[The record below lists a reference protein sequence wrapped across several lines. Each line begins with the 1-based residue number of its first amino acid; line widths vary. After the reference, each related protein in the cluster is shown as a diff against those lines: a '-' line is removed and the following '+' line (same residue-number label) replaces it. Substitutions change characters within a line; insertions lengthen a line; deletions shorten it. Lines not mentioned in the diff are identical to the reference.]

1 MRIIFID
8 VFIAYIMT
16 LEQYFC
22 QRHKLMWKKFWCVF
36 LCYLIKRFFADLP
49 DIQMGIVN
57 QYMCVIFFVGMKQA
71 VKDDRQIM
79 ISGSVELPAASFH
92 SVCN

>member
-1 MRIIFID
+1 
-8 VFIAYIMT
+8 MT

-22 QRHKLMWKKFWCVF
+22 QRHKLMWKKFWRVF

-71 VKDDRQIM
+71 VKDDCQIM
-79 ISGSVELPAASFH
+79 IAEVWNFLQHLFILFVIDQTH
-92 SVCN
+92 SHEFFCF